1 MIGEDKPGD
10 EPDPNY
16 MAVSVSSSAGVVDSF
31 TAKVNNI
38 WQSINNYFW
47 GPPEKKTLVCAS
59 MFGHGYVPIHAPIID
74 NIEKKIKEPPY
85 WDILTKFM
93 YIWSMAPLGRSNWFY
108 NNPLS
113 DAARINIAIKFSDII
128 DKMIS
133 SSSASASS
141 ASASSA
147 SVNFCNKGAFMST
160 SHEKITEMISNSQ
173 DLQSL
178 KTQISTSGCDT
189 NKLSELWELPA
200 CIEVIKFTGGETDT
214 LTREYKATMI
224 KLKLRSNS
232 SFLNELKATMS
243 TAPLPPPDPIKLN
256 IEALR
261 AVSGDLFDGYFI
273 KFFNFCNDRPQII
286 KVRDGSVFNL
296 IQFDHIM
303 DIKQK
308 FNLPL
313 FTGKDEDPDPDITN
327 LIGDIY
333 TLITEWNEYNDDQK
347 YLQVIIVRK
356 PHGEVITQINSII
369 IYTMT
374 SILEKFIDKIRKGEK
389 YIRIFNGS
397 DVLNFI
403 TSITGKISLY
413 TFTTACRDIN
423 FRSRVDI
430 KDKLD
435 HNKQAL
441 DKITTLFS
449 EITPTGTQ
457 LEVDEEEKVDKLEP
471 DMLDVKNNL
480 AIVKADINSS
490 RPDCLNVMPMPS
502 SIPNLL
508 YANGVWD
515 DNAIKIP
522 KQPNFQNRA
531 EDAIEI
537 RNENRAKEMDKRR
550 FSRNSTIGTGDMT
563 TEGGSRH
570 KSRRHLANNK
580 TKVKNQIRSKMV
592 RRKKTKK
599 VVKRR
604 QTRKAARNH

>member
-1 MIGEDKPGD
+1 MNLTELKLKQISE
-10 EPDPNY
+10 
-16 MAVSVSSSAGVVDSF
+16 V
-31 TAKVNNI
+31 
-38 WQSINNYFW
+38 
-47 GPPEKKTLVCAS
+47 
-59 MFGHGYVPIHAPIID
+59 
-74 NIEKKIKEPPY
+74 IEIAE
-85 WDILTKFM
+85 
-93 YIWSMAPLGRSNWFY
+93 SLGLENVARS
-108 NNPLS
+108 
-113 DAARINIAIKFSDII
+113 RK
-128 DKMIS
+128 
-133 SSSASASS
+133 
-141 ASASSA
+141 
-147 SVNFCNKGAFMST
+147 
-160 SHEKITEMISNSQ
+160 Q
-173 DLQSL
+173 DLIFAILKKQAKAGDDISGDGVLEILQDGFGFLRTPGCSYLAGPDDIYVSPSQIRRFSL
-178 KTQISTSGCDT
+178 KTGDT
-189 NKLSELWELPA
+189 
-200 CIEVIKFTGGETDT
+200 
-214 LTREYKATMI
+214 
-224 KLKLRSNS
+224 
-232 SFLNELKATMS
+232 
-243 TAPLPPPDPIKLN
+243 
-256 IEALR
+256 
-261 AVSGDLFDGYFI
+261 
-273 KFFNFCNDRPQII
+273 
-286 KVRDGSVFNL
+286 
-296 IQFDHIM
+296 
-303 DIKQK
+303 
-308 FNLPL
+308 
-313 FTGKDEDPDPDITN
+313 
-327 LIGDIY
+327 
-333 TLITEWNEYNDDQK
+333 
-347 YLQVIIVRK
+347 
-356 PHGEVITQINSII
+356 
-369 IYTMT
+369 
-374 SILEKFIDKIRKGEK
+374 
-389 YIRIFNGS
+389 
-397 DVLNFI
+397 
-403 TSITGKISLY
+403 ITGKISLY